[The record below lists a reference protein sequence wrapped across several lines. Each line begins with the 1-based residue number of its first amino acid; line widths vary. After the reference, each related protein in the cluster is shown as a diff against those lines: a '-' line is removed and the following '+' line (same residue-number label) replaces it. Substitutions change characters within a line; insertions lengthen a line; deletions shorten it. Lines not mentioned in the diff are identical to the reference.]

1 MHFEETFTVPKPTDV
16 VWSFFDEPE
25 RLALCVPGVE
35 SVEPL
40 EDGRS
45 QVRMTQKV
53 GYLSATFNL
62 KMHVSGRDEGR
73 MLEVTSIG
81 RSVRGAVGE
90 LRSTNRVQLTPQEGG
105 TRIDLTADIGVGGM
119 LGSVGQKVMASK
131 AKEVA
136 RRFAA
141 NVNDRLVEWA
151 PDGAAPTAGRGG
163 GS

>member
-1 MHFEETFTVPKPTDV
+1 LKFEETFSVAKPPDT
-16 VWSFFDEPE
+16 VWSFFDDPK

-45 QVRMTQKV
+45 KIRMTQKV
-53 GYLSATFNL
+53 GYLSATFDL

-73 MLEVTSIG
+73 ALEVTSIG
-81 RSVRGAVGE
+81 RSVRGAIGE
-90 LRSTNRVQLTPQEGG
+90 LRSTNRVELTPEEGG
-105 TRIDLTADIGVGGM
+105 TRIDLTADVGVGGM

-136 RRFAA
+136 RQFAA
-141 NVNDRLVEWA
+141 NVNERLEEWG
-151 PDGAAPTAGRGG
+151 PNGTPPGREEG

>member
-1 MHFEETFTVPKPTDV
+1 MRFEESFTVPKSADT
-16 VWSFFDEPE
+16 VWSFFAEPE
-25 RLALCVPGVE
+25 RLAFCVPGVD

-45 QVRMTQKV
+45 KVRMTQKV
-53 GYLSATFNL
+53 GYLSATFDL
-62 KMHVSGRDEGR
+62 KMHVSGREEGR

-90 LRSTNRVQLTPQEGG
+90 LRSTNRVQLTPEEGG
-105 TRIDLTADIGVGGM
+105 TRIDLTADVGVGGM

-136 RRFAA
+136 RQFAA

-151 PDGAAPTAGRGG
+151 PDGTSRPTEGG

>member
-1 MHFEETFTVPKPTDV
+1 VKFEETFTVARPPET
-16 VWSFFDEPE
+16 VWSFFEDPK

-45 QVRMTQKV
+45 KVRMTQKV
-53 GYLSATFNL
+53 GYLSATFDL

-73 MLEVTSIG
+73 ALEVTSIG
-81 RSVRGAVGE
+81 RSVRGAIGE
-90 LRSTNRVQLTPQEGG
+90 LRSTNRVELTPADGG
-105 TRIDLTADIGVGGM
+105 TRIELTADVGVGGM

-136 RRFAA
+136 RQFAA
-141 NVNDRLVEWA
+141 NVNERLEAWSA
-151 PDGAAPTAGRGG
+151 NGAAPAPDEG

>member
-1 MHFEETFTVPKPTDV
+1 MHFEETFSVPKPTDT
-16 VWSFFDEPE
+16 VWGFFAEPE
-25 RLALCVPGVE
+25 RLALCVPGVD

-45 QVRMTQKV
+45 KVRMTQKV
-53 GYLSATFNL
+53 GYLSATFDL
-62 KMHVSGRDEGR
+62 KMHVSGREEGR

-90 LRSTNRVQLTPQEGG
+90 LRSTNRVQLTPEDGG

-136 RRFAA
+136 RQFAA

-151 PDGAAPTAGRGG
+151 PDGAAPSAAGG

>member
-1 MHFEETFTVPKPTDV
+1 VRFEETFVVERPPDA
-16 VWSFFDEPE
+16 VWSFFDDPK

-45 QVRMTQKV
+45 IVRMTQKV
-53 GYLSATFNL
+53 GYLSATFDL
-62 KMHVSGRDEGR
+62 KMHVSGRDEGQA
-73 MLEVTSIG
+73 LEVTSIG

-90 LRSTNRVQLTPQEGG
+90 LRSTNRVELTPEGEG

-131 AKEVA
+131 AREVA
-136 RRFAA
+136 RQFAV
-141 NVNDRLVEWA
+141 NVSERLSEWRA
-151 PDGAAPTAGRGG
+151 TSAGDPPAEGG
-163 GS
+163 GA

>member
-1 MHFEETFTVPKPTDV
+1 MRFEETFTVARPAAD
-16 VWSFFDEPE
+16 VWSFFAEPE

-35 SVEPL
+35 SVTPL
-40 EDGRS
+40 DDGRS
-45 QVRMTQKV
+45 KVRMTQKV
-53 GYLSATFNL
+53 GYLSATFDL
-62 KMHVSGRDEGR
+62 KMHVSGREEGW

-90 LRSTNRVQLTPQEGG
+90 LRSTNRVQLTAQGEQ
-105 TRIDLTADIGVGGM
+105 TKVDLTAEIGVGGM

-136 RRFAA
+136 RQFAA
-141 NVNDRLVEWA
+141 NVNNRLVDWA
-151 PDGAAPTAGRGG
+151 PEGAATAAEGG

>member
-1 MHFEETFTVPKPTDV
+1 MHFEETFTVPRPADA
-16 VWSFFDEPE
+16 VWGFFAEPE

-35 SVEPL
+35 SVAPL

-45 QVRMTQKV
+45 KVRMTQKV
-53 GYLSATFNL
+53 GYLSATFDL
-62 KMHVSGRDEGR
+62 KMHVSGREEGR

-90 LRSTNRVQLTPQEGG
+90 LRSTNRVTLTPHAEG
-105 TRIDLTADIGVGGM
+105 TRIDLTAEIGVGGM

-136 RRFAA
+136 RQFAA
-141 NVNDRLVEWA
+141 NVNDRLVEWV
-151 PDGAAPTAGRGG
+151 PDGAAPAAAEG

>member
-1 MHFEETFTVPKPTDV
+1 MRFEETFTVEKPPEA
-16 VWSFFDEPE
+16 VWGFFDDPK

-45 QVRMTQKV
+45 KVRMTQKV
-53 GYLSATFNL
+53 GYLSATFDL
-62 KMHVSGRDEGR
+62 KMHVSGREEGKA
-73 MLEVTSIG
+73 LEVTSIG
-81 RSVRGAVGE
+81 RSVRGAIGE
-90 LRSTNRVQLTPQEGG
+90 LRSTNRVELTPEGEG
-105 TRIDLTADIGVGGM
+105 TRIDLTADVGVGGM

-136 RRFAA
+136 RQFAA
-141 NVNDRLVEWA
+141 NVSERLEQWSANGA
-151 PDGAAPTAGRGG
+151 PAGGPGEG

>member
-1 MHFEETFTVPKPTDV
+1 MRFVESFVVAKPLDA
-16 VWSFFDEPE
+16 VWSFFDDPK

-35 SVEPL
+35 WVEPL

-45 QVRMTQKV
+45 KIRMTQKV
-53 GYLSATFNL
+53 GYLSATFEL
-62 KMHVSGRDEGR
+62 KMHVSGREEGQT
-73 MLEVTSIG
+73 LELTSIG

-90 LRSTNRVQLTPQEGG
+90 LRSTNRVELRREGDG

-131 AKEVA
+131 AREVA

-141 NVNDRLVEWA
+141 NVNERVAEWSTNGAGEA
-151 PDGAAPTAGRGG
+151 PAGG

>member
-1 MHFEETFTVPKPTDV
+1 MRFEESFTVDEAPERVWRFFEDPK
-16 VWSFFDEPE
+16 

-40 EDGRS
+40 DDERS

-53 GYLSATFNL
+53 GYLSATFDL
-62 KMHVSGRDEGR
+62 RMHVSGLEPGR
-73 MLEVTSIG
+73 SIELTSIG

-90 LRSTNRVQLTPQEGG
+90 LRSTNRVELTPQDGK
-105 TRIDLTADIGVGGM
+105 TQVVLVADVAVGGM

-136 RRFAA
+136 RQFAA
-141 NVNDRLVEWA
+141 NVDERLRAWTLERPKEEDPEWQS
-151 PDGAAPTAGRGG
+151 R
-163 GS
+163 

>member
-1 MHFEETFTVPKPTDV
+1 MRFEETFSVPKPADT
-16 VWSFFDEPE
+16 VWQFFAEPV
-25 RLALCVPGVE
+25 RLAFCVPGVD

-45 QVRMTQKV
+45 KVRMTQKV
-53 GYLSATFNL
+53 GYLSATFDL
-62 KMHVSGRDEGR
+62 KMHVSGREEGR

-90 LRSTNRVQLTPQEGG
+90 LRSTNRVQLTPEDGG

-136 RRFAA
+136 RQFAA
-141 NVNDRLVEWA
+141 NVNDRLVEWV
-151 PDGAAPTAGRGG
+151 PDSATPPAEGG